1 MPAWVKWALKLAL
14 NWLLKEL
21 QEELE
26 QGIVITYRGYRIRIK
41 LEKSRE
47 EGTDKT
53 YLLML

>member
-26 QGIVITYRGYRIRIK
+26 QGIVITYRGYRIKIK

-47 EGTDKT
+47 EDTDKT

>member
-26 QGIVITYRGYRIRIK
+26 QGIVINYRGYRIRIK

-47 EGTDKT
+47 ENPDKT
-53 YLLML
+53 YLLIL

>member
-1 MPAWVKWALKLAL
+1 MPTWVKWALKLAL

>member
-26 QGIVITYRGYRIRIK
+26 QGIVISYRGYRIRIK

-47 EGTDKT
+47 ENPDKT

>member
-26 QGIVITYRGYRIRIK
+26 QGIVITYKGYRIRIK

-47 EGTDKT
+47 ENTDKT
-53 YLLML
+53 YLLIL

>member
-1 MPAWVKWALKLAL
+1 MPTWIKWALKIAL
-14 NWLLKEL
+14 NWMLKEL

-26 QGIVITYRGYRIRIK
+26 QGIVITYRNYRIRIK

-47 EGTDKT
+47 EEPDKT